1 MEKTFD
7 RILICD
13 NCYLRLNCNEL
24 PDKNGRCMLRLKDG
38 DIELDKEKKINPLDT
53 AEFKYDD
60 LKMS

>member
-13 NCYLRLNCNEL
+13 NCYLRLNCSEL

-53 AEFKYDD
+53 AEFNYDD